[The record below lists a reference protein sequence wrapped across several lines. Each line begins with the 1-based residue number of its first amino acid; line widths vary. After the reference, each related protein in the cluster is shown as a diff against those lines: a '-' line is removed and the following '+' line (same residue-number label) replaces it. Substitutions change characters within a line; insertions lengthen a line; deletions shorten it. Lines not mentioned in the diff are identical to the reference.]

1 MHALRRTTL
10 VLVLALAGVLLCA
23 PTVARAQPVSGP
35 GYWLAGADGG
45 VFTFGVAP
53 FRGSMA
59 GKPLDA
65 PVVGIAP
72 ALGPSGCLPMARC

>member
-10 VLVLALAGVLLCA
+10 VLVLALAGVFLSA

-45 VFTFGVAP
+45 VFAFGDAP
-53 FRGSMA
+53 FLGAVS
-59 GKPLDA
+59 A
-65 PVVGIAP
+65 PPAP
-72 ALGPSGCLPMARC
+72 AAGII